1 MNRFENQIIT
11 AIKKIRNDNRRQ
23 KIFETITKESASNI
37 ALQAAQQKLREIQ
50 SSSKLRNT
58 PYQGLDSHYIVQ
70 IDTSVPVVSNSDIL
84 GTFCNETVTDSDIDL
99 NISGG
104 KTSAMVRSKTADT
117 TSELSQNNHLQLVAI
132 KTYFMN
138 EIDVLR
144 NEIIPLYQHCGD
156 KKFSENNAENSL
168 KSHILFSQE

>member
-1 MNRFENQIIT
+1 MNRLENQIIT
-11 AIKKIRNDNRRQ
+11 AINKIRNDNRRQ

-84 GTFCNETVTDSDIDL
+84 GTFCNETVTDSDIDS
-99 NISGG
+99 NISVE
-104 KTSAMVRSKTADT
+104 TSAMVRSKTADT
-117 TSELSQNNHLQLVAI
+117 TSDLSQNNHIQLVAI
-132 KTYFMN
+132 KTFY
-138 EIDVLR
+138 E
-144 NEIIPLYQHCGD
+144 
-156 KKFSENNAENSL
+156 
-168 KSHILFSQE
+168 

>member
-1 MNRFENQIIT
+1 M
-11 AIKKIRNDNRRQ
+11 AIDDK

-37 ALQAAQQKLREIQ
+37 TLQVAQQKLREIQ

-70 IDTSVPVVSNSDIL
+70 KDTNDPVVSSSDIL

-104 KTSAMVRSKTADT
+104 KPRQWLEVKLQIPRAIYRRIT
-117 TSELSQNNHLQLVAI
+117 T
-132 KTYFMN
+132 
-138 EIDVLR
+138 
-144 NEIIPLYQHCGD
+144 
-156 KKFSENNAENSL
+156 NSW
-168 KSHILFSQE
+168 